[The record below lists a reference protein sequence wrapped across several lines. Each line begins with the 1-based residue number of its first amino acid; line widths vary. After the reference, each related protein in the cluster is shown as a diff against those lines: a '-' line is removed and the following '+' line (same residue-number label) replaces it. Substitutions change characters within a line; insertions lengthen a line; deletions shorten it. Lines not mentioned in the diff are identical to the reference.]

1 MTKNIEEAIVKYMT
15 GTATAK
21 DLTMLSNWIKKQS
34 NKEEL
39 EAFIKDYYA
48 IEYSIND
55 SHTDLAVNKLL
66 SSIKKRKELT
76 IPKKP
81 NYSFKYA
88 AAIIAVVILT
98 GVYLFR
104 ENIFQQDL
112 SQEITKEIKVG
123 TDKAILTLANGA
135 EIQLGAQ
142 EKYEEDEFSSNG
154 SILEYFKNDDAKNS
168 ENIEYHYLTVP
179 RGGKFTIVLS
189 DGTQVW
195 LNSDSKLK
203 YPSKFRKGDSRK
215 VELVY
220 GEAYFDV
227 SPANKNKG
235 ADFRVLNKEQ
245 EVKVLGTEF
254 NLKAYKDEINTF
266 TTLVEGKISLKYQDH
281 KKILSPGQQA
291 SYNFEENSILTKTI
305 DIYNETSWKDGIFS
319 FDNKPL
325 SDIMKVLS
333 RWYDVEFSFSNQELK
348 EEQFIGILSKNQD
361 IENILEQIKNSGI
374 INNYKIKNN
383 EITIE

>member
-1 MTKNIEEAIVKYMT
+1 MTQNIEKAIIRYIT
-15 GTATAK
+15 NTATSN
-21 DLTMLSNWIKKQS
+21 DLNKLSEWVKTPS
-34 NKEEL
+34 NQEEL
-39 EAFIKDYYA
+39 EAFIKDHHA
-48 IEYSIND
+48 ILYSIND
-55 SHTDLAVNKLL
+55 TNTDQAVNRLL
-66 SSIKKRKELT
+66 SSIRKRKELN
-76 IPKKP
+76 ISKKP

-88 AAIIAVVILT
+88 AAIIALVILT

-112 SQEITKEIKVG
+112 SQDLTKEIKVG
-123 TDKAILTLANGA
+123 TDKAILTLADGS

-142 EKYEEDEFSSNG
+142 EKYKEEQFSSNG
-154 SILEYFKNDDAKNS
+154 SILQYFKNKERKS
-168 ENIEYHYLTVP
+168 SSGLEYHYLTVP

-189 DGTQVW
+189 DSTKVW
-195 LNSDSKLK
+195 LNSDSRLK
-203 YPSKFRKGDSRK
+203 YPSKFTKGESRK

-235 ADFRVLNKEQ
+235 ADFRVFNKEQ

-254 NLKAYKDEINTF
+254 NLKAYKEEMNTF
-266 TTLVEGKISLKYQDH
+266 TTLVEGRISLKYQDQEE
-281 KKILSPGQQA
+281 KLVPGQQA
-291 SYNFEENSILTKTI
+291 TYNFDEKAIVTKTI

-325 SDIMKVLS
+325 SEIMKVLS
-333 RWYDVEFSFSNQELK
+333 RWYDVEFRFSNDEIQ

-361 IENILEQIKNSGI
+361 IESILEQIKNSGI
-374 INNYKIKNN
+374 INNYKITNN
-383 EITIE
+383 EVAIE